1 MDRMNR
7 RALSMIAVSCLVGS
21 FWTLPALAQ
30 SSTTVEKVGGAAEE
44 IEKVSNEEKPEKSRR
59 AIDKMRGALTKVI
72 KYLEEA
78 REQRDVLKLN
88 CVNEKLTA
96 IKGLLRVSE
105 QADVAMQE
113 AIATGELT
121 AADHEYEKIMIA
133 SKKVQGLATESEV
146 GIGELA
152 VYSGQT
158 SVSVEVGDEVV
169 STRSDAVTDG
179 GQDVS
184 TWGGTDEGASSSD
197 EPTSEQSGDDFLDD
211 MSTAGHTESTP
222 DSGGDAGESEAA
234 ASADPPT
241 ESSEAPDPVDPEDTS
256 SRPPDASA
264 SGAE

>member
-7 RALSMIAVSCLVGS
+7 RALSMIAVSCLVG
-21 FWTLPALAQ
+21 FLWTLPALAQ

-146 GIGELA
+146 CIGELA

-158 SVSVEVGDEVV
+158 SVSVEVGDEVI
-169 STRSDAVTDG
+169 STHFYLG
-179 GQDVS
+179 
-184 TWGGTDEGASSSD
+184 
-197 EPTSEQSGDDFLDD
+197 
-211 MSTAGHTESTP
+211 
-222 DSGGDAGESEAA
+222 
-234 ASADPPT
+234 
-241 ESSEAPDPVDPEDTS
+241 VDISILVVDLWLINCSICLAIISISILTLEFSINSPKVVM
-256 SRPPDASA
+256 AKV
-264 SGAE
+264 

>member
-1 MDRMNR
+1 M
-7 RALSMIAVSCLVGS
+7 
-21 FWTLPALAQ
+21 AQ
-30 SSTTVEKVGGAAEE
+30 SSTTVEKSGPAIEE
-44 IEKVSNEEKPEKSRR
+44 IEKVSDEEKPEKSRR
-59 AIDKMRGALTKVI
+59 AIDKMRGVLSKVI

-78 REQRDVLKLN
+78 RDQRDVLKLN

-113 AIATGELT
+113 AIATGEST
-121 AADHEYEKIMIA
+121 ASEHEYEKIMIA
-133 SKKVQGLATESEV
+133 SKKVQSLGTESEV
-146 GIGELA
+146 CIGELA

-184 TWGGTDEGASSSD
+184 TG
-197 EPTSEQSGDDFLDD
+197 TSETSESGTEEATPDQAGDDFLED
-211 MSTAGHTESTP
+211 SATPGQTESTP
-222 DSGGDAGESEAA
+222 DSGGDAGDTDTGNTEEVQTETEEATTGT
-234 ASADPPT
+234 T
-241 ESSEAPDPVDPEDTS
+241 EERPVD
-256 SRPPDASA
+256 ASG